1 METRLI
7 IKVLNNAIA
16 KNRIELHTPK
26 GVPSPSSESAHQLPQ
41 SCVPSTSLT
50 FSRAGISKQAKS
62 NKDSPSSALS
72 ASRTKL
78 SQNINSQTRSEQR
91 KSPNPSTEP
100 QGSHCRKHR
109 HHSSTLSIH
118 PPLPFGGINASM
130 KTPTCAPANTR
141 TRPRCPSKTRQ
152 NARRPGRRIYCCFHE

>member
-1 METRLI
+1 MQSPKRKSNSKLQQGESQDHRASRPINYLNRASHPRLGP
-7 IKVLNNAIA
+7 LADA
-16 KNRIELHTPK
+16 
-26 GVPSPSSESAHQLPQ
+26 S
-41 SCVPSTSLT
+41 
-50 FSRAGISKQAKS
+50 ISKQARS

-78 SQNINSQTRSEQR
+78 SQNINSQTRSKQR